1 MSINNNIKTL
11 REKHLKLNQFEFAD
25 KIGIKRNSVSV
36 IETGRRNPSQ
46 RTLDD
51 ICEVFNVNM
60 DWLKT
65 GEGNVFNDSSSD
77 NHFAYFMAQIGT
89 SDSNNDL
96 KQALYKISKLNNKN
110 FKIIEKIVDVL
121 IEEQE

>member
-89 SDSNNDL
+89 SDSNNNL

>member
-1 MSINNNIKTL
+1 MSVNKNIKTL
-11 REKHLKLNQFEFAD
+11 REKHLKLNQIEFAD
-25 KIGIKRNSVSV
+25 KIGLKRNSVSV
-36 IETGRRNPSQ
+36 IETGRRNPSS

-51 ICEVFNVNM
+51 ICDVFNVNM
-60 DWLKT
+60 EWLKT
-65 GEGNVFNDSSSD
+65 GVGNVFNDSSSD

>member
-1 MSINNNIKTL
+1 MSINSNIKTL
-11 REKHLKLNQFEFAD
+11 REKHLNLSQIEFAD
-25 KIGIKRNSVSV
+25 KIGLKRNSISV

-51 ICEVFNVNM
+51 ICDIFNVNIE
-60 DWLKT
+60 WLKT
-65 GEGNVFNDSSSD
+65 GEGKIFNSTLSD
-77 NHFAYFMAQIGT
+77 NHFAYFMAQIGI
-89 SDSNNDL
+89 SNSNDDL
-96 KQALYKISKLNNKN
+96 KQAFYKISKLNDKN